1 MEQIQQ
7 QVAENVGDGA
17 VHPTFVGEDGQ
28 PIDMAAVTEQLGYN
42 QGAGNVVYVNEA
54 GEVVGQGAADG
65 QFIPQQ
71 MLDPNTQVMQDAEGR
86 HCVIG
91 GYSPSIQGMMLT
103 AQLLGNVLKLT

>member
-71 MLDPNTQVMQDAEGR
+71 MLDPNTQVMQDAEGK
-86 HCVIG
+86 HCEIG
-91 GYSPSIQGMMLT
+91 T
-103 AQLLGNVLKLT
+103 VR